1 MKVVQRVVA
10 TCCLVLGMAS
20 PVFSS
25 GFAIVEQ
32 SVSGLGTAFS
42 GVAAVAEDA
51 STLFF
56 NPAGLTRLK
65 GQQAVLGLH
74 YIKPKTEFSDRGSSL
89 SPALTGGAFVALSG
103 SDGGDGGED
112 AFVPNA
118 YYAANLDN
126 GWAFGIG
133 VNAPFGLATE
143 YADGWQ
149 GRYHALRSEVET
161 VNINPSVAYKLGD
174 HLSFGAGFNAQKLT
188 AELSNAIDF
197 GSIATALSGGALGT
211 PQGSDGKVVLE
222 ADDWAYGFNL
232 GILVEADDDTRL
244 GLAYRSRMEYTAE
257 GSADFTVPAAVSSL
271 PGVGSG
277 ISATFADSGAQ
288 AEMTLPDSL
297 SASIY
302 HRFTDRLAFMADVT
316 WTNWSVFDEL
326 RVEFDNPLKAD
337 SVTSY
342 NWNDSWRYSLGGSY
356 DASERLTLRAG
367 VAFDETPIPDVE
379 SRTPR
384 IPGEDRFWT
393 SVGACYRFSDTLKAD
408 FAYAHLFVS
417 DSKIDRQA
425 GVDPSGENFFAGTL
439 VGEFENAVDI
449 ASIQLAYN
457 F

>member
-1 MKVVQRVVA
+1 
-10 TCCLVLGMAS
+10 
-20 PVFSS
+20 VFSS

-74 YIKPKTEFSDRGSSL
+74 YIKPKTEFSDDDSEIDSGSSL

-149 GRYHALRSEVET
+149 GRYHALRSEVQT
-161 VNINPSVAYKLGD
+161 VNINPSLAYKVND
-174 HLSFGAGFNAQKLT
+174 HLSLGAGFNAQKLT

-197 GSIATALSGGALGT
+197 GTIGFATVASSVPLFGA
-211 PQGSDGKVVLE
+211 PDPAWMQNRDGKVVLK
-222 ADDWAYGFNL
+222 ADDWAYGYNL
-232 GILVEADDDTRL
+232 GLLVEADEETRL
-244 GLAYRSRMEYTAE
+244 GLAYRSRMEYTAK
-257 GSADFTVPAAVSSL
+257 GNADFTVPSTITGNSTVDGGLQAM
-271 PGVGSG
+271 
-277 ISATFADSGAQ
+277 FADSGAK

-297 SASIY
+297 SVSIY
-302 HRFTDRLAFMADVT
+302 HRFTDRLALMADVT
-316 WTNWSVFDEL
+316 WTNWSVFKEL

-356 DASERLTLRAG
+356 DASESLTLRAG
-367 VAFDETPIPDVE
+367 VAFDETPIPDDE

-384 IPGEDRFWT
+384 IPDEDRFWT
-393 SVGACYRFSDTLKAD
+393 SVGACYRFTENLKAD

-449 ASIQLAYN
+449 ASVQLAYN

>member
-1 MKVVQRVVA
+1 
-10 TCCLVLGMAS
+10 MAS

-74 YIKPKTEFSDRGSSL
+74 YIKPKTEFSDSGSSL

-149 GRYHALRSEVET
+149 GRYHALRSEVQT
-161 VNINPSVAYKLGD
+161 VNINPSLAYKVND
-174 HLSFGAGFNAQKLT
+174 HLSLGAGFNAQKLT

-197 GSIATALSGGALGT
+197 GTIGFATVASSVPLFGA
-211 PQGSDGKVVLE
+211 PDPAWMQNRDGKVVLK
-222 ADDWAYGFNL
+222 ADDWAYGYNL
-232 GILVEADDDTRL
+232 GLLVEADEETRL
-244 GLAYRSRMEYTAE
+244 GLAYRSRMEYTAK
-257 GSADFTVPAAVSSL
+257 GNADFTVPSTITGNSTVDGGLQAM
-271 PGVGSG
+271 
-277 ISATFADSGAQ
+277 FADSGAK

-297 SASIY
+297 SVSIY
-302 HRFTDRLAFMADVT
+302 HRFTDRLALMADVT
-316 WTNWSVFDEL
+316 WTNWSVFKEL

-356 DASERLTLRAG
+356 DASESLTLRAG
-367 VAFDETPIPDVE
+367 VAFDETPIPDAE

-384 IPGEDRFWT
+384 IPDEDRFWT
-393 SVGACYRFSDTLKAD
+393 SVGACYRFTENLKAD

-449 ASIQLAYN
+449 ASVQLAYN

>member
-1 MKVVQRVVA
+1 MV
-10 TCCLVLGMAS
+10 S
-20 PVFSS
+20 PAFSS

-32 SVSGLGTAFS
+32 SVSGLGAAFS
-42 GVAAVAEDA
+42 GAAAVAEDA
-51 STLFF
+51 STLFY

-65 GQQAVLGLH
+65 GQQAALGLH
-74 YIKPKTEFSDRGSSL
+74 YIKPKSEFSDSGSSL
-89 SPALTGGAFVALSG
+89 SPLLGGVALSG

-112 AFVPNA
+112 AYVPNA

-126 GWAFGIG
+126 GWVFGIG

-143 YADGWQ
+143 YADGWK
-149 GRYHALRSEVET
+149 GRYHALRSEVKT
-161 VNINPSVAYKLGD
+161 VNINPSVAYKLND
-174 HLSFGAGFNAQKLT
+174 HLSLGAGFNAQRLS

-197 GSIATALSGGALGT
+197 GSISVLSGGT

-222 ADDWAYGFNL
+222 ADDWAYGYNL
-232 GILVEADDDTRL
+232 GILVEADEDTRL
-244 GLAYRSRMEYTAE
+244 GLAYRSRMEYTAK
-257 GSADFTVPAAVSSL
+257 GSADFTVPAAVSSVL
-271 PGVGSG
+271 LAPGVTIGSM
-277 ISATFADSGAQ
+277 FADSGAS
-288 AEMTLPDSL
+288 ADMTLPDTL
-297 SASIY
+297 SASVY
-302 HRFTDRLAFMADVT
+302 HRFTDRLAIMADVT

-356 DASERLTLRAG
+356 DVSESLTLRAG
-367 VAFDETPIPDVE
+367 LAFDETPIPDAE

-393 SVGACYRFSDTLKAD
+393 SVGGTYHFFENLKAD
-408 FAYAHLFVS
+408 LAYAHLFVS
-417 DSKIDRQA
+417 DSKINRQA
-425 GVDPSGENFFAGTL
+425 GGDPTGENFFAGTL